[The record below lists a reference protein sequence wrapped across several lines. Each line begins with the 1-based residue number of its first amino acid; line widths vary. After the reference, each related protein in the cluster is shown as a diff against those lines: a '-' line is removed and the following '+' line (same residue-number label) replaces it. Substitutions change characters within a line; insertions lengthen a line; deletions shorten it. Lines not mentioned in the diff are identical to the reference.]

1 MGSYSAVTFLNI
13 AIAYYGSVEGNPQY
27 NCLVL
32 PLRRMAG
39 VHGVHKV
46 IHIFWV
52 NRNHYVQLLIND
64 DSSPIPPL
72 QRSWRKVT
80 DNLNRHLESHFQ
92 TRISLWN
99 RLYGIQLPQGN
110 NTTKDAINFD
120 SPSYNIV
127 YSFTIYICL

>member
-64 DSSPIPPL
+64 DSSPIPH
-72 QRSWRKVT
+72 SS
-80 DNLNRHLESHFQ
+80 DH
-92 TRISLWN
+92 
-99 RLYGIQLPQGN
+99 G
-110 NTTKDAINFD
+110 
-120 SPSYNIV
+120 
-127 YSFTIYICL
+127 